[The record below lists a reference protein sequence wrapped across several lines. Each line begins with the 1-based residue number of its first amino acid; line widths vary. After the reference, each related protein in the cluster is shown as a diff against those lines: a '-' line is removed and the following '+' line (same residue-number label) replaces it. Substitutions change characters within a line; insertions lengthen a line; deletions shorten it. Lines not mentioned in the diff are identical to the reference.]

1 VWLASEG
8 VLSCDFLPRRGETI
22 RLAYAHWLYWG
33 VECCGI
39 GMFVVGAVN
48 AQVDAVRVA
57 LGAGKWADATIVTP
71 PHALGF
77 SFRLFYV
84 ERKSG
89 MESLNHRLPVI
100 AFEHGREV
108 GRTSYLVLG
117 G

>member
-1 VWLASEG
+1 MWLASEG

-89 MESLNHRLPVI
+89 MESLNNRLPVI